1 MALPRR
7 RPAYRRRLRPFLPNA
22 AVHPRGRE
30 GLKWGNPPHSPIA
43 GVSAGQQD
51 SSRWDG
57 RKFSGQ
63 VDPLVSATATAGDVF
78 PKLPIGRSPAITR
91 AE

>member
-1 MALPRR
+1 
-7 RPAYRRRLRPFLPNA
+7 LRAFPPNA

-30 GLKWGNPPHSPIA
+30 GLKWGNPPHSSIA

-63 VDPLVSATATAGDVF
+63 VDPLVVGDSD
-78 PKLPIGRSPAITR
+78 GG
-91 AE
+91 